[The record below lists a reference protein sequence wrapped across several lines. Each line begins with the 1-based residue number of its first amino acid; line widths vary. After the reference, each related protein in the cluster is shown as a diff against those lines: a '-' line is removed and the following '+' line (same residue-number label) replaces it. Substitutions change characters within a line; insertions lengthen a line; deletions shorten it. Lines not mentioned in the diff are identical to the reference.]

1 MAGTEKPKGDRHQKR
16 REKQQAER
24 ERKGDT
30 PEATTEHAKDARQ
43 KQYDEERLKQLGER
57 TGVYI

>member
-1 MAGTEKPKGDRHQKR
+1 MAKTEKPKVDRHKKR
-16 REKQQAER
+16 HEKEQAER
-24 ERKGDT
+24 ERTGDT
-30 PEATTEHAKDARQ
+30 PEATAEHAKDARQ